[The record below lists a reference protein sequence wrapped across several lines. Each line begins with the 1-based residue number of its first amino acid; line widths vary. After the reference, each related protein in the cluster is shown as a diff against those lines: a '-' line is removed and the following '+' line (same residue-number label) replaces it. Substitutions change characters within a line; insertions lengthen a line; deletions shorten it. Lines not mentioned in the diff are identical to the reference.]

1 MTLSMSVLAVAA
13 LLFLDFAS
21 FQPNRILPGEGV
33 ALLDALSLRWT
44 LPVFAGAL
52 AIALLS
58 WRPNR
63 HAYLAILLT
72 ATTLVA
78 FLPVLAGVFG
88 LERAIEGLQHG
99 RAALGSGFWLA
110 GFFMA
115 LIMIEACHKLQAGIW
130 LKLASVTVVVA
141 GIAIAYSYGVL
152 EKLSLAQEFHVR
164 QRQFV
169 TEMGAHF
176 NLVFWSMLPSAVMGM
191 ALAIWATRS
200 EKARRGL
207 FGVLSVVQTIP
218 SLALFGLLIAPL
230 SYLANEFG
238 WLRAIGV
245 QGIGFTPALIALIG
259 YSLLPM
265 TRNAYVALTGTP
277 EPVLEAA
284 RGMGMSESQVF
295 LQVRLPLAAPVILE
309 GLRIMT
315 VQTIGLTAVAA
326 LIGAGGMGTFIFQ
339 GLGQAAMDLVLLGAI
354 PTILFALAAD
364 ALFAFLTATTRGA
377 P

>member
-1 MTLSMSVLAVAA
+1 MSVLAIAA

-33 ALLDALSLRWT
+33 ALLDALSLRWG
-44 LPVFAGAL
+44 LPVFGGAL

-72 ATTLVA
+72 ATTLIA
-78 FLPVLAGVFG
+78 FLPVMAGVFG
-88 LERAIEGLQHG
+88 LERANEGLPHG
-99 RAALGSGFWLA
+99 RAALGSGFWLT
-110 GFFMA
+110 GFLMA

-130 LKLASVTVVVA
+130 LKLAGVTAVVA
-141 GIAIAYSYGVL
+141 GIAIAYSYGAL

-176 NLVFWSMLPSAVMGM
+176 NLVFWSMLPSALMGM

-207 FGVLSVVQTIP
+207 FGVLSVMQTIP

>member
-1 MTLSMSVLAVAA
+1 MTLSMSVLAIVA

-33 ALLDALSLRWT
+33 ALTNALSLQWS
-44 LPVFAGAL
+44 LPIFGGAV
-52 AIALLS
+52 AIAFLS
-58 WRPNR
+58 WRPTYN
-63 HAYLAILLT
+63 AYLVMLLT
-72 ATTLVA
+72 ATTVIAL
-78 FLPVLAGVFG
+78 LPVMAGVFG
-88 LERAIEGLQHG
+88 LERAAEGLRHG
-99 RAALGSGFWLA
+99 RAALGGGFWLA

-115 LIMIEACHKLQAGIW
+115 LIVVEACHKLQAGVW
-130 LKLASVTVVVA
+130 LKLASVIVVGGA
-141 GIAIAYSYGVL
+141 IAIAYHYGAL

-176 NLVFWSMLPSAVMGM
+176 SLVFWSMLPSALMGM

-207 FGVLSVVQTIP
+207 FGVLSVLQTIP

-230 SYLANEFG
+230 SYLANEFE

-354 PTILFALAAD
+354 PTILFALTAD

>member
-1 MTLSMSVLAVAA
+1 
-13 LLFLDFAS
+13 
-21 FQPNRILPGEGV
+21 
-33 ALLDALSLRWT
+33 
-44 LPVFAGAL
+44 
-52 AIALLS
+52 
-58 WRPNR
+58 
-63 HAYLAILLT
+63 
-72 ATTLVA
+72 
-78 FLPVLAGVFG
+78 
-88 LERAIEGLQHG
+88 
-99 RAALGSGFWLA
+99 
-110 GFFMA
+110 
-115 LIMIEACHKLQAGIW
+115 
-130 LKLASVTVVVA
+130 
-141 GIAIAYSYGVL
+141 
-152 EKLSLAQEFHVR
+152 
-164 QRQFV
+164 
-169 TEMGAHF
+169 
-176 NLVFWSMLPSAVMGM
+176 M

-284 RGMGMSESQVF
+284 RGMGMNESQVF